1 MTEERESK
9 GKILI
14 VDDTLDNINLLANML
29 TDSGYKV
36 RKALNGQMALM
47 GVQASPP
54 DLILLDIN
62 MPEINGYEVCKKL
75 KSDDKNREIPVI
87 FLSAFDDVLDKVKAF
102 SVGGVDYITKP
113 FQFQEVLA
121 RVETHLTIQRLQNK
135 LAEQNA
141 LLQKSSALERE
152 KSQQLEQA
160 LHQLQQTQ
168 AQLIQS
174 EKMSSL
180 GQTVAG
186 IAHEINNPINFIYGN
201 LRYINECSYQ
211 MLQLIQL
218 YQQILPNPS
227 TDIQQLQE
235 SLDIEFLAEDFPKLL
250 ASMKAG
256 SERIRDIV
264 LSLRNF
270 SRLGEA
276 ELKPVDIHE
285 GLDSTLMI
293 LQHRLNEQSNS
304 PAITVVKAYGTLPF
318 VECYAGLINQVFMN
332 ILNNAID
339 SLESRFANDALLEGS
354 TEQLNPSPTISIC
367 TQIKEGDRVII
378 RIGDNGT
385 GMTEAIQKKAFDPF
399 FTTKKLGVRTGLGL
413 SIAYQIVVEHHGGEI
428 FCESVLGEG
437 TQFMI
442 EIPLRQQLQK
452 VG

>member
-1 MTEERESK
+1 MTEDLESK

-14 VDDTLDNINLLANML
+14 VDDTLDNINALATIL
-29 TDSGYKV
+29 TDCGYKV
-36 RKALNGQMALM
+36 RKALHGQMALM

-75 KSDDKNREIPVI
+75 KSDDKTREIPVI
-87 FLSAFDDVLDKVKAF
+87 FLSALDDVLDKVKAF

-113 FQFQEVLA
+113 FQFEEVLA

-201 LRYINECSYQ
+201 LRHINDYISQ
-211 MLQLIQL
+211 MLQLIQI
-218 YQQILPNPS
+218 YQQALPNPS
-227 TDIQQLQE
+227 TDIQHLQE
-235 SLDIEFLAEDFPKLL
+235 SLDIEFLAEDLPKLL
-250 ASMKAG
+250 ASMKVG

-293 LQHRLNEQSNS
+293 LQHRLNEQPNS
-304 PAITVVKAYGTLPF
+304 PAITVVKAYGTLPL
-318 VECYAGLINQVFMN
+318 VECYAALINQVFMN

-339 SLESRFANDALLEGS
+339 SLESRFANDALSEDS
-354 TEQLNPSPTISIC
+354 TEQLNPSPTISIS

-378 RIGDNGT
+378 RIADNGT

-399 FTTKKLGVRTGLGL
+399 FTTKKVGVRTGLGL

-428 FCESVLGEG
+428 FCESVPGEG
-437 TQFMI
+437 ATFTVI
-442 EIPLRQQLQK
+442 LPLRHRYEQ
-452 VG
+452 